1 MHPEADAASAENP
14 RIPAF
19 RKRNVAIGQKN
30 AEAGQVDSKK
40 KEEAL

>member
-1 MHPEADAASAENP
+1 MQPEAVAASAENP

-30 AEAGQVDSKK
+30 AVLSRLDSKK